1 MSRSPA
7 KLDVPKKRKEPE
19 PSSDSPPTESA
30 ANDKPRQPPTAPR
43 PMPRE
48 ETLLLAGCL
57 AHEYLTRGTLFGE
70 SLKPESGSDLDPG
83 PAKPESP
90 AHAEAS
96 IPKADADTPQASST
110 PPSSPAGSGCE

>member
-30 ANDKPRQPPTAPR
+30 ANDKPRPPPTAPR
-43 PMPRE
+43 PMPRDA
-48 ETLLLAGCL
+48 TLLLAGCL

-70 SLKPESGSDLDPG
+70 SLKPESGSDPG